1 MPIWHTAHGARRHAE
16 APRGQHLCVRVHAY
30 IQYNVCWCVR
40 KCIHVCLFVK
50 LYLHKRTQLHVRV
63 CLVCACLCFS
73 VSRCISTYVFAH
85 GHLCVSVYLGI
96 HTCTHI
102 YTRQKAHVSYL
113 QDSRKANRKLP
124 FIIILMKV
132 IVSIPKKKCIET
144 DSLGTNRTIKDKQI
158 HAVHCDS
165 Q

>member
-1 MPIWHTAHGARRHAE
+1 MCTCA
-16 APRGQHLCVRVHAY
+16 CVHAV
-30 IQYNVCWCVR
+30 QRVLVCAQVYSYM
-40 KCIHVCLFVK
+40 CLFVK
-50 LYLHKRTQLHVRV
+50 LCLHKRTQLHVRV

-85 GHLCVSVYLGI
+85 GHLCVGVYLGI
-96 HTCTHI
+96 HTCTHV
-102 YTRQKAHVSYL
+102 YTRQEAHVPYL
-113 QDSRKANRKLP
+113 QDSRKANRKLL

-144 DSLGTNRTIKDKQI
+144 DSLGTNRTIKDRQAR
-158 HAVHCDS
+158 AVHCDS